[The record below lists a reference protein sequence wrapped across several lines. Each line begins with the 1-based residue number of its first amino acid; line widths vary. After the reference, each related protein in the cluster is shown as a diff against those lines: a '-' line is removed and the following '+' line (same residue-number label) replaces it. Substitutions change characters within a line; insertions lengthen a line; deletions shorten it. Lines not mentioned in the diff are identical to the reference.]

1 MISFPKTN
9 TNETKISK
17 NSMDTVQNNYK
28 EATQTKDLKMK
39 TFIKDGFKTMISDKI
54 ITDNNNMKIREETF
68 TKTPS
73 LRNSLVMDR

>member
-1 MISFPKTN
+1 LISFPQTN

-28 EATQTKDLKMK
+28 EVTQTKDLKMK

-54 ITDNNNMKIREETF
+54 ITDNNNMKIREEAF

-73 LRNSLVMDR
+73 LRNSLAMGR